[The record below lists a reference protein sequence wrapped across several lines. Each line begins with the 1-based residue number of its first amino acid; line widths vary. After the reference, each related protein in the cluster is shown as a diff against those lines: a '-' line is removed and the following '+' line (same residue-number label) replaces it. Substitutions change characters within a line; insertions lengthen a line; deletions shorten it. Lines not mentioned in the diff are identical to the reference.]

1 MRNHATGKG
10 CQDMKLIAI
19 AAIGKN
25 WELGLNGDMPWKRA
39 LKTDLR
45 FFKKVT
51 MGHPVLMGRK
61 TFETLPGVLPGRTNI
76 VITTHQLEPSDNLI
90 TYSSLEAFQKEWQD
104 RDEDVYLM
112 GGASLYRQLLDECQE
127 IILTEIDHS
136 FEADT
141 TFPFFRRRDY
151 DMTILDS
158 VSENGYLYR
167 HHRYVKKEVNQGL
180 YDSCF

>member
-1 MRNHATGKG
+1 MRNHAAGKG

-90 TYSSLEAFQKEWQD
+90 TYSSLEAFQK
-104 RDEDVYLM
+104 
-112 GGASLYRQLLDECQE
+112 
-127 IILTEIDHS
+127 
-136 FEADT
+136 
-141 TFPFFRRRDY
+141 
-151 DMTILDS
+151 
-158 VSENGYLYR
+158 NGR
-167 HHRYVKKEVNQGL
+167 TGMRM
-180 YDSCF
+180 SI